1 MKKNALILIM
11 LSLFPI
17 SNAQFFDADL
27 DAIERVQNQQYN
39 EQQRAKKATAARQ
52 AKINADRA
60 AKQAKIDA
68 DRAAKQ
74 EKIDAREERN
84 YIKLDNRDDEIY
96 ELEMEIKRMELMARK
111 KQLDRDA
118 KRDDIELMREEAK
131 ADREVALERSRSKRI
146 DEFTDAELE
155 NERTKLKNSK
165 DSDVFES
172 IDKDDGKKS
181 FFSFGK

>member
-1 MKKNALILIM
+1 M

-17 SNAQFFDADL
+17 SNAQFSDADL

-39 EQQRAKKATAARQ
+39 EQQRAKKAAVARQ

-60 AKQAKIDA
+60 AKQG
-68 DRAAKQ
+68 
-74 EKIDAREERN
+74 KIDAREESN
-84 YIKLDNRDDEIY
+84 YIKLENRDDEIY

-155 NERTKLKNSK
+155 NERKKLKVSK
-165 DSDVFES
+165 DSDVSES